1 MFLSM
6 ALLDKIYSMEIEIN
20 ANSMSIDEMYKKI
33 KKLEKDVKELT
44 EKKPVTRKRVKKE
57 ENEANNRAL

>member
-1 MFLSM
+1 M